1 MMMKLYWAKTNS
13 NAVLPSK
20 REEDAGYDLYPC
32 FEEDYLEILPLH
44 TVLVPLGIA
53 SAFDS
58 NYVIFI
64 KERGSTGIKGMS
76 TRAGVM
82 DSGYRGEYFVPIT
95 NVNDKPL
102 RIIKK
107 DALLALNEEQKS
119 RFIAYP
125 YEKAC
130 AQAVLLQKPEVE
142 CEELSW
148 DELKAISSAR
158 SEGCLGSSG
167 K

>member
-1 MMMKLYWAKTNS
+1 MMKLYSAKPNP
-13 NAVLPSK
+13 NAILPSK
-20 REEDAGYDLYPC
+20 RAEDSGYDLYPC
-32 FEEDYLEILPLH
+32 FEENYLEILPLH
-44 TVLVPLGIA
+44 TVLVPLGVA
-53 SAFDS
+53 SAFDPQ
-58 NYVIFI
+58 YVIFI
-64 KERGSTGIKGMS
+64 KERGSTGSKGLAA
-76 TRAGVM
+76 RAGVM
-82 DSGYRGEYFVPIT
+82 DSGYRGEYFIPIT

-107 DALLALNEEQKS
+107 EAFEALSEAEKAT
-119 RFIAYP
+119 FIAYP

-148 DELKAISSAR
+148 EELKAIPSLR
-158 SEGCLGSSG
+158 SEGRLGSSG